1 MLTIFID
8 KQNKLTFTVGNKS
21 IVKYIPSKDQ
31 KKFVTEMF
39 SNDTLLAVNE
49 DGEEMKIP
57 VLIHNNITGITTT
70 LHDEG
75 LHFDDYYA
83 GIPNGTRYRPNKLV
97 TFEKD
102 KNEWMLQRIR
112 RTFNIYDNDK
122 SSEQEFRTEM
132 RKLLGR

>member
-1 MLTIFID
+1 MVTIFID
-8 KQNKLTFTVGNKS
+8 KKNKSTITVGNKS
-21 IVKYIPSKDQ
+21 IVKNIPSKDQ

-39 SNDTLLAVNE
+39 SDDTLLAVNE

-57 VLIHNNITGITTT
+57 VLIHNNITGVTTT

-75 LHFDDYYA
+75 LEFDDYYA

-102 KNEWMLQRIR
+102 RSEWMLQRIR
-112 RTFNIYDNDK
+112 RTFNVYDNDN
-122 SSEQEFRTEM
+122 SSELDFKIAM